1 MKIIK
6 PVTLKISHYMVT
18 IPKLP
23 RESPK
28 GTKRKSSDVDIST
41 PHKSP
46 HKSPHNTPQKSP
58 SKTSQQICCYTRA
71 YISDLWSC
79 FCMIDDLNY
88 VHVLLS

>member
-41 PHKSP
+41 
-46 HKSPHNTPQKSP
+46 PHNTPQKSP